1 MGAVGAKD
9 QGISVWRA
17 TVAGL
22 CASLVGIGLARFAYT
37 PLIPP
42 LIAADWFTAP
52 QAVYLGAANLA
63 GYLAG
68 ALLGR
73 PMIRRMATVWVLRG
87 MMLLAALAF
96 LACAFPL
103 SFWWF
108 FLWRLFSGI
117 AGGALM
123 VLAAPSVLPH
133 VPPARQGL
141 VGGAIF
147 TGVGL
152 GIAASGTLVPLLLR
166 QGLVETWI
174 ALGLLSLAL
183 TAVAWGGWPK
193 DIEPARGPSKPKR
206 FPGGLSLNALYLEYG
221 LCAFGLV
228 PHMVFLVVFIAN
240 GLGRGLEV
248 GATYWVVMGIGAV
261 SGPVA
266 AGFLADRIG
275 FRAALR
281 VGLLLEAVAV
291 ALLTLSDGVFALTIS
306 SLIAGALVPGI
317 VPLVLGRARELVPGD
332 RDAQTAAWSLA
343 TTAFALGQAVAAYGF
358 SYLFEQGSDYE
369 TLFALAAGAAS
380 LALVLDVLAG
390 ALGRGQRGRG

>member
-1 MGAVGAKD
+1 MSAGDATAPTVA
-9 QGISVWRA
+9 VWRA
-17 TVAGL
+17 TLAGL

-42 LIAADWFTAP
+42 LIAAGWFSAP

-63 GYLAG
+63 GYLLG
-68 ALLGR
+68 AMLGR
-73 PMIRRMATVWVLRG
+73 PLARRRATAWVLRG
-87 MMLLAALAF
+87 MMLLAAVAF

-103 SFWWF
+103 SFRWF

-152 GIAASGTLVPLLLR
+152 GIAASGTLVPILLR
-166 QGLVETWI
+166 QGLFEAWI
-174 ALGLLSLAL
+174 VLGLLSLFL
-183 TAVAWGGWPK
+183 TAVAWGGWPSEAK
-193 DIEPARGPSKPKR
+193 PQAAARPTEARPR
-206 FPGGLSLNALYLEYG
+206 PGGLALNALYLEYG
-221 LCAFGLV
+221 LVAFGLV

-248 GATYWVVMGIGAV
+248 GSAYWVVMGIGAL
-261 SGPVA
+261 GGAVA
-266 AGFLADRIG
+266 AGALADRIG

-281 VGLLLEAVAV
+281 IGLALEAVAV
-291 ALLTLSDGVFALTIS
+291 ALLALSDSVPALTLSSA
-306 SLIAGALVPGI
+306 IAGALVPGI
-317 VPLVLGRARELVPGD
+317 VPLVLGRARELLPGD
-332 RDAQTAAWSLA
+332 RDAQTAAWSVA
-343 TTAFALGQAVAAYGF
+343 TATFALGQAAAAYGF
-358 SYLFEQGSDYE
+358 SYLFEQGARYE
-369 TLFALAAGAAS
+369 TLFAIAAAAAV
-380 LALVLDVLAG
+380 LALVLDHAVG
-390 ALGRGQRGRG
+390 AVRRES